1 MITNEIGQF
10 TDDPKQTT
18 AVMGKIVEL
27 GLSIAV
33 WFSLDG
39 PKAKGLVNLDGSLRP
54 TGEAFR
60 AFIEHLEG
68 RKIPR
73 RRLRRLEWD
82 NPWGVSVLKLPSIWP

>member
-39 PKAKGLVNLDGSLRP
+39 PKAKGLVNWMAACGP
-54 TGEAFR
+54 PA
-60 AFIEHLEG
+60 
-68 RKIPR
+68 
-73 RRLRRLEWD
+73 RLFALLS
-82 NPWGVSVLKLPSIWP
+82 NIWKAERSPGAVCAG